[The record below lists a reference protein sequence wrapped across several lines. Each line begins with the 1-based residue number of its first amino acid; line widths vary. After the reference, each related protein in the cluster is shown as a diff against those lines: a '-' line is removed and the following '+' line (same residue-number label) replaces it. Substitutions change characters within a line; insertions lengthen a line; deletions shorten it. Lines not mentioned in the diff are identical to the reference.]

1 MPERPKSNQNWQR
14 RDYNTATH
22 KFRLD
27 VANPQMGVNGTDVY
41 NFYAVSDKSEI
52 FLMGLSEGG
61 IAKIYNDQSLEII
74 AGQKSKSTGV
84 DIVITGKNGD
94 VCITAEKDGSVRIR
108 GKNIILDADENIELR
123 AGKSITAKA
132 DAGKILL
139 KSQQADCD
147 ALLGNLP
154 PVESTFGGLTFAGTY
169 VGQDVLEKAYS
180 DGLPQCDP
188 EPMKTE
194 GDISSSEGAG
204 EFEVV
209 GGDAEISTNELQVG
223 ESNSETINAA
233 AMERDLIESQQ
244 ARALQQGKTISNG
257 NTSTSFQIY

>member
-14 RDYNTATH
+14 RDFNTATH

-27 VANPQMGVNGTDVY
+27 IANPSMGVNGSDVY
-41 NFYAVSDKSEI
+41 NFYAVSDKNEV

-61 IAKIYNDQSLEII
+61 LAKIYNDQSLEIV
-74 AGQKSKSTGV
+74 AGQKNKSTGV
-84 DIVITGKNGD
+84 DIKIIGKNGD
-94 VCITAEKDGSVRIR
+94 ICITAEKDGSIRIR

-123 AGKSITAKA
+123 AGKSITCKA

-139 KSQQADCD
+139 KAQQADCD

-188 EPMKTE
+188 EPIKTE
-194 GDISSSEGAG
+194 GEISSAAG
-204 EFEVV
+204 TEAEIV
-209 GGDAEISTNELQVG
+209 GGNIKETPTEQLSVG
-223 ESNSETINAA
+223 ESNSETINSA
-233 AMERDLIESQQ
+233 AMERDLVESQQ
-244 ARALQQGKTISNG
+244 ARALQQGKTINQG
-257 NTSTSFQIY
+257 NTKTSFTIY

>member
-1 MPERPKSNQNWQR
+1 MPERPKKKQNWQR
-14 RDYNTATH
+14 REYNSFSH
-22 KFRLD
+22 KFRID

-41 NFYAVSDKSEI
+41 NLYAVTDKKDI
-52 FLMGLSEGG
+52 CLVGLSEGG
-61 IAKIYNDQSLEII
+61 VAKLYNDHSLEII

-108 GKNIILDADENIELR
+108 GKNIILDADENLELR
-123 AGKSITAKA
+123 AGKSVTCKA
-132 DAGKILL
+132 DGGKILL

-169 VGQDVLEKAYS
+169 VGQDILDKAYS
-180 DGLPQCDP
+180 AGLPQANP
-188 EPMKTE
+188 EPMKVE
-194 GDISSSEGAG
+194 GDVTSSEGAG

-209 GGDAEISTNELQVG
+209 GGSETPTEQLQVG

-233 AMERDLIESQQ
+233 RMEQDLMESND
-244 ARALQQGKTISNG
+244 ARALQQGKTITQGDSKI
-257 NTSTSFQIY
+257 SFEFE